1 MVVMECIG
9 VDMNE
14 KILKVCI
21 TDEKS
26 IPYNAINSLELIE
39 KIKEQIA
46 SKIEKTTNIGILGS
60 NDCEIPLDRAAFTYE
75 NPQICDG
82 KLYVDFKL
90 LDTPCGKI
98 LQQLCD
104 DNATYRSVSIGIGNI
119 TEDKCINNY
128 DLISVNAILEEFKLY

>member
-1 MVVMECIG
+1 MTK
-9 VDMNE
+9 
-14 KILKVCI
+14 KILKACI

-26 IPYNAINSLELIE
+26 IPYNATNSLELIE

-60 NDCEIPLDRAAFTYE
+60 NGDCAIPLDRAAFTYE

-90 LDTPCGKI
+90 LDTPCGKM
-98 LQQLCD
+98 LQQLF
-104 DNATYRSVSIGIGNI
+104 DNNVTYRSVCTGIGNI